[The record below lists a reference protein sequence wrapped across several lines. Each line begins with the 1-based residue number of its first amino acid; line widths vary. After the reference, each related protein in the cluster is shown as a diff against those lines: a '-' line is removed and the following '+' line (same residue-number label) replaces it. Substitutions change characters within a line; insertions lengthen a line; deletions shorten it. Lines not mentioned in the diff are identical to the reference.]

1 MNPAPLT
8 LRINRSLTTVLLV
21 AVSCMALLSAITF
34 FTLHSIIANQ
44 RSHAESFV
52 PAKRLT
58 AGFER
63 EILNARIFFIYFVT
77 IQKPGALENGWK
89 RYHNAEAT
97 LRDMDAIVHRYPELS
112 NLRTPVAKLQQDVA
126 NYGVALTAT
135 PNMVQGGETSGT
147 HYDAQV
153 KEWAAR
159 GATMVIDSAAVES
172 LTFTSGEANTKDISQ
187 ALKNGKRNI
196 LVAFTL
202 CFLVSLLLCV
212 MTARN
217 LNRSVHQGLESSG
230 NDAAP
235 SPRPLSIHPLGAG
248 AL

>member
-1 MNPAPLT
+1 MVQGMDIQRTRRALKLAFLFMVCCMAVLSSLTVST
-8 LRINRSLTTVLLV
+8 LRGIV
-21 AVSCMALLSAITF
+21 AG
-34 FTLHSIIANQ
+34 Q
-44 RSHAESFV
+44 RSHAQSFV

-89 RYHNAEAT
+89 RYHNGEDT
-97 LRDMDAIVHRYPELS
+97 LRKLNVLVNQYPELA
-112 NLRTPVAKLQQDVA
+112 NLRAPVAKLQQDVD

-135 PNMVQGGETSGT
+135 LSMVQGGETKGP

-159 GATMVIDSAAVES
+159 GATMVADSAAVES
-172 LTFTSGEANTKDISQ
+172 LTFHSGEANTEDIAH
-187 ALKNGKRNI
+187 ALKSGQTNI
-196 LVAFTL
+196 LLAFAA
-202 CFLVSLLLCV
+202 CLVLSLLF
-212 MTARN
+212 ARHA
-217 LNRSVHQGLESSG
+217 LRKLDGSALPLKTPMSSS
-230 NDAAP
+230 A
-235 SPRPLSIHPLGAG
+235 PLSPSFNTG